1 MDFPPF
7 RRKSLPSTQDRTS
20 TLCYGLHPF
29 SSLQGYSSVCSK
41 TSHWL
46 HCLTEWS
53 WTVQQSSLFKCD
65 LTISPDPSFLH
76 GHHGVPTLIRSLTF
90 LPHLP
95 SSYIHP
101 RNKYLWTI
109 SHVPGNWLFTS
120 LITVDFLMSSY
131 YMLMALFIILLNFK
145 TAMKTVKL
153 TEVNSLKPL
162 SSIFFFFTTIHSKEI
177 YLLPRFNVY
186 IWVYIC
192 VYIFTFSIHTYTVC
206 LIKKFLPWLC
216 AMISDI
222 LYIYFQLKNPC
233 LRDSL
238 KTDC

>member
-1 MDFPPF
+1 
-7 RRKSLPSTQDRTS
+7 
-20 TLCYGLHPF
+20 
-29 SSLQGYSSVCSK
+29 
-41 TSHWL
+41 
-46 HCLTEWS
+46 
-53 WTVQQSSLFKCD
+53 
-65 LTISPDPSFLH
+65 
-76 GHHGVPTLIRSLTF
+76 VPTLIRSLTF

-162 SSIFFFFTTIHSKEI
+162 SSIFFFYH
-177 YLLPRFNVY
+177 
-186 IWVYIC
+186 
-192 VYIFTFSIHTYTVC
+192 
-206 LIKKFLPWLC
+206 
-216 AMISDI
+216 
-222 LYIYFQLKNPC
+222 NP
-233 LRDSL
+233 
-238 KTDC
+238 